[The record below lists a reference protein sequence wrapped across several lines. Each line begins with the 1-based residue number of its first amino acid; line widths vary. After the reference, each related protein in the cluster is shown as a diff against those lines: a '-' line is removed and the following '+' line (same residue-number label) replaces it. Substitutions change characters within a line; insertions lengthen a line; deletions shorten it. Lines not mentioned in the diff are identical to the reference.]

1 MVKKILSYVYIYLI
15 LLITYLPI
23 LYLIAYSFT
32 SATITGQWSGF
43 SFQLYSDLFQN
54 KEVLL
59 ALGNT
64 LILASISAIISTIIG
79 SLGAIGVYY
88 CKNRTKK
95 VIESINQVPV
105 VNAEIVIAMSLAVMF
120 VFIGQKIFAGKSIF
134 SFYTLLIGHCTLAIP
149 FVYINVKP
157 KLTQMDPSL
166 YEAALDLGTTP
177 TKAIHKVII
186 PQIIP
191 GILSGM
197 VLAFTLSLDDFIV
210 TAFTRGPGLLSGEG
224 QIETLSTLIQAKIK
238 KGAVPKEMRA
248 LTTLIF
254 LIVVTIILC
263 RSIYINAKAN
273 RAKKLLSAHK
283 KKRANFNEKQ

>member
-1 MVKKILSYVYIYLI
+1 MVKKILSYIYIYLI
-15 LLITYLPI
+15 LLVTYLPI
-23 LYLIAYSFT
+23 LYLIVYSFT
-32 SATITGQWSGF
+32 GATITGQWSGF
-43 SFQLYSDLFQN
+43 SFKLYGDLFKN
-54 KEVLL
+54 KEILT

-64 LILASISAIISTIIG
+64 LILALIASLVSTIVG
-79 SLGAIGVYY
+79 ALGAIGVYY
-88 CKNRTKK
+88 MKNRTRKI
-95 VIESINQVPV
+95 VESINQVPI
-105 VNAEIVIAMSLAVMF
+105 VNAEIVIAMSLTVMF
-120 VFIGQKIFAGKSIF
+120 VFIGQKIFQGKSIF

-186 PQIIP
+186 PQIVP
-191 GILSGM
+191 GIISGF

-238 KGAVPKEMRA
+238 KGAVPPEMRP
-248 LTTLIF
+248 LTTFIF
-254 LIVVTIILC
+254 LIVVTIVIV
-263 RSIYINAKAN
+263 RSIYVNVKAKKAN
-273 RAKKLLSAHK
+273 KLLSLHK
-283 KKRANFNEKQ
+283 KRRIKLNEK